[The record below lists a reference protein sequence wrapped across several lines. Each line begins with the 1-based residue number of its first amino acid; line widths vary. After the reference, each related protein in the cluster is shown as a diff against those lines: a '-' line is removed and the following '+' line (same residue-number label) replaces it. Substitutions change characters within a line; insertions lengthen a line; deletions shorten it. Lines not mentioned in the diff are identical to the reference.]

1 MQSPLKCL
9 SEENGTP
16 ASSGT
21 ALASL
26 HKACC
31 FAVPFREDIPHIFHA
46 YSVYGN
52 ANATMSPCM
61 TAEKVHVH
69 VFA

>member
-1 MQSPLKCL
+1 MQSRLECL

-31 FAVPFREDIPHIFHA
+31 FAVPFREDIPHNFHA

-52 ANATMSPCM
+52 AIATVSPRM
-61 TAEKVHVH
+61 TPANMYVHL
-69 VFA
+69 FA